1 MKNTPAYYLNM
12 SELSAGYLEKIYS
25 PTEITLTLLDR
36 IRLNDSKYNAF
47 ATIMEKEAI
56 KQAEVLTREIHQGKS
71 RGPLHGVPI
80 ALKDLVF
87 TKGVRTMGGTKV
99 MEDHVPKFDAP
110 LVSKLRQAGAVILG
124 KLNLTEGAMRGYNRA
139 REVPKNP
146 WGIDRWSGASS
157 SGSGVAVSAGFCFGA
172 LGSDTGGS
180 IRFPSA
186 SCGIVGLKPT
196 YGAIS
201 RHGVIPLAESL
212 DHVGPMTRS
221 VLDAVYMFNAM
232 IGHDDNDQTTL
243 NASPINL
250 SDFEKDDLQGLKIG
264 YGENYAQKGV
274 DPVLVAMIRDS
285 LRTLESL
292 GASIIT
298 VNVPDID
305 EYLPAWRVLCSS
317 EAYQAHSDFF
327 PDREQDYGDFFADW
341 LSMGSQVTAGEYIA
355 ANNTRRQCN
364 GIFARVF
371 EDIDALICPTT
382 TSFPETVNDEI
393 NYGPMVQN
401 WPKPGQAPHQRFTV
415 PFDYNGYPTLSLPCG
430 INEEGMP
437 GSLQIVGKPSKEGLI
452 ARIGN
457 AYEEQT
463 STRDFRPIA

>member
-1 MKNTPAYYLNM
+1 MKDTPAYYLKM
-12 SELSAGYLEKIYS
+12 SELSAGYLGKIYS

-36 IRLNDSKYNAF
+36 IRLNDSKYDAF

-56 KQAEVLTREIHQGKS
+56 KQAEGLTREIQQGKS
-71 RGPLHGVPI
+71 RGPLHGIPI

-99 MEDHVPKFDAP
+99 MEDHVPQFDAP
-110 LVSKLRQAGAVILG
+110 LVSKLRKAGAIILG

-139 REVPKNP
+139 RKVPKNP
-146 WGIDRWSGASS
+146 WAIDRWSGASS

-221 VLDAVYMFNAM
+221 VIDAVYMFNAM
-232 IGHDDNDQTTL
+232 IGQDDNDQTTL

-250 SDFEKDDLQGLKIG
+250 SDFEKDDLQGVKIG
-264 YGENYAQKGV
+264 YSEDYAQKGV
-274 DPVLVAMIRDS
+274 DPVLIAMIRDS

-292 GASIIT
+292 GASVVT
-298 VNVPDID
+298 LKVPDID
-305 EYLPAWRVLCSS
+305 DYLPAWRVLCSS
-317 EAYQAHSDFF
+317 EAYRAHSDFF
-327 PDREQDYGDFFADW
+327 PDQRQDYGGFFADW
-341 LSMGSQVTAGEYIA
+341 LSMGSQITAGEYIA

-371 EDIDALICPTT
+371 EHIDALICPTT
-382 TSFPETVNDEI
+382 TTFPEIVNDEI

-401 WPKPGQAPHQRFTV
+401 WPKPGEAPHQRFTV
-415 PFDYNGYPTLSLPCG
+415 PFDYNGYPTLSVPCG

-437 GSLQIVGKPSKEGLI
+437 GSLQIIGKPETEGVI

-457 AYEEQT
+457 AYEKH
-463 STRDFRPIA
+463 STWKDFRPID